1 MAIYHTLLQRK
12 QHQQKSFAV
21 LIDPDKQ
28 HDTILFETIAIAN
41 EVKVNFFL
49 VGGSLLTSDRLQQTI
64 AVIKKKS
71 SIPVVLFPGGV
82 MHLAPGA
89 DAILF
94 LSLISG
100 RNPDLLIGQHVLAAP
115 MLKSM
120 GIETIATGY
129 MIIDGGK
136 PTTVSYISN
145 TSPLP
150 SDKPDIAVATALA
163 GEMLGLQCIYLEA
176 GSGAANPVPAPVI
189 RAVRKNITIPLIVGG
204 GIRSP
209 EQAVEACFAGADV
222 IVVGNAIEQDPL
234 LIAAIAQAIHSL
246 PATKLPH
253 HSLQS

>member
-1 MAIYHTLLQRK
+1 
-12 QHQQKSFAV
+12 
-21 LIDPDKQ
+21 
-28 HDTILFETIAIAN
+28 
-41 EVKVNFFL
+41 
-49 VGGSLLTSDRLQQTI
+49 
-64 AVIKKKS
+64 
-71 SIPVVLFPGGV
+71 
-82 MHLAPGA
+82 
-89 DAILF
+89 
-94 LSLISG
+94 
-100 RNPDLLIGQHVLAAP
+100 

-234 LIAAIAQAIHSL
+234 LIAAMAQAIHSL